1 MSIATAFRLFRSD
14 DRAAI
19 VGLWH
24 DAWHDGHGSI
34 LPAHAVAERTVESFD
49 LRLGPLEA
57 GCIVAEV
64 DGRILGFAAIEGSEI
79 DQLYVAA
86 EARGTGLAS
95 ALLAAAEAELVRR
108 GVRDAVIQCSQGNDR
123 AHRFYA
129 RSGWRDSGARPAAIW
144 TPDGR
149 HETHPTHIF
158 VKQLSSLD

>member
-1 MSIATAFRLFRSD
+1 MPNAPILRPYRSD
-14 DRAAI
+14 DRAA
-19 VGLWH
+19 VVRLWH
-24 DAWHDGHGSI
+24 DAWHDGHGSA
-34 LPAHAVAERTVESFD
+34 LPAVVVAERSLESFD

-57 GCIVAEV
+57 GTLVAEL
-64 DGRILGFAAIEGSEI
+64 DGNVVGFAAIEGDEI

-86 EARGTGLAS
+86 EARGTGLAA

-108 GVRDAVIQCSQGNDR
+108 GIRDAAIQCSAGNDR

-129 RSGWRDSGARPAAIW
+129 RAGWRDSGVRQAPIW

-158 VKQLSSLD
+158 VKQLSSQD